1 MPSIVKNE
9 ASAVYVNSSFQATAL
24 LGYSKVMNHLRHQ
37 INRVAATDVSVFL
50 LGESGTGKELVA
62 AEIHAKSLRKNKL
75 FLPINC
81 GAISPQ
87 LIESELFGHEKGS
100 FTGADRL
107 HRGYF
112 ERANEGTLFLDE
124 IIEMPVSLQA
134 KFLRVLETGR
144 YTRVGGDHELQSDVR
159 IIAATNQNPSHA
171 IKEGY
176 FRLDF
181 YHRLNTF
188 PIQIAALRERGE
200 DIELLVR
207 HFLNEFNHLHGTKKT
222 LSSKMMPELRRCLWP
237 GNVRELRNFIQRA
250 CILADEVVDFS
261 VPVSVTDLSTTDSK
275 HLAIRV
281 GITLAEVDRQL
292 ILATLSYCNGAKKRT
307 AHLLGISL
315 KTLYNRLEEYGDTQP
330 LHVIAEVNT
339 LQKRGTHFMIGDK
352 YV

>member
-1 MPSIVKNE
+1 MTSDIKNE
-9 ASAVYVNSSFQATAL
+9 DANSYLSSPLQATAL

-37 INRVAATDVSVFL
+37 INRVATTDVSVFL

-62 AEIHAKSLRKNKL
+62 KEIHNKSLRKNKL

-112 ERANEGTLFLDE
+112 ERAHSGTLFLDE

-134 KFLRVLETGR
+134 KFLRVLETGKF
-144 YTRVGGDHELQSDVR
+144 TRVGGDTELQSDVR
-159 IIAATNQNPSHA
+159 IIAATNQNPTHA
-171 IKEGY
+171 IAEGY

-188 PIQIAALRERGE
+188 PIRIAALRERGE
-200 DIELLVR
+200 DIELLAR
-207 HFLNEFNHLHGTKKT
+207 HFLNEFNHVHGTRKVFA
-222 LSSKMMPELRRCLWP
+222 LKMMPDLKLCLWP

-250 CILADEVVDFS
+250 CILADEIVDLPAPKGAAEHFTS
-261 VPVSVTDLSTTDSK
+261 DSLQ
-275 HLAIRV
+275 LAIRV
-281 GITLAEVDRQL
+281 GVTLAEVDRQL
-292 ILATLSYCNGAKKRT
+292 ILATLSFCCGAKKR
-307 AHLLGISL
+307 AAGLLGISL
-315 KTLYNRLEEYGDTQP
+315 KTLYNRLEEYSNTQQLQVNAKAYTIP
-330 LHVIAEVNT
+330 RRYTPFILGEKHV
-339 LQKRGTHFMIGDK
+339 
-352 YV
+352 

>member
-1 MPSIVKNE
+1 
-9 ASAVYVNSSFQATAL
+9 
-24 LGYSKVMNHLRHQ
+24 
-37 INRVAATDVSVFL
+37 
-50 LGESGTGKELVA
+50 
-62 AEIHAKSLRKNKL
+62 
-75 FLPINC
+75 
-81 GAISPQ
+81 
-87 LIESELFGHEKGS
+87 
-100 FTGADRL
+100 
-107 HRGYF
+107 
-112 ERANEGTLFLDE
+112 
-124 IIEMPVSLQA
+124 
-134 KFLRVLETGR
+134 
-144 YTRVGGDHELQSDVR
+144 
-159 IIAATNQNPSHA
+159 
-171 IKEGY
+171 
-176 FRLDF
+176 
-181 YHRLNTF
+181 
-188 PIQIAALRERGE
+188 ALRERGE

-315 KTLYNRLEEYGDTQP
+315 KTLYNRLEEYSDTQP

>member
-1 MPSIVKNE
+1 MPSVIKNRE
-9 ASAVYVNSSFQATAL
+9 PIVYVNPAIQTTAL
-24 LGYSKVMNHLRHQ
+24 LGYSKAMNHLRHQ
-37 INRVAATDVSVFL
+37 INRVATTDVSVFL

-124 IIEMPVSLQA
+124 IIEMPVALQA
-134 KFLRVLETGR
+134 KFLRVLETGKF
-144 YTRVGGDHELQSDVR
+144 TRVGGDNEIQSDVR

-171 IKEGY
+171 IAEGY

-188 PIQIAALRERGE
+188 PIRIAALRERGE
-200 DIELLVR
+200 DIELLAR
-207 HFLNEFNHLHGTKKT
+207 HFLNEFNQVHGTQKI
-222 LSSKMMPELRRCLWP
+222 LSKKMMPELRRYLWP
-237 GNVRELRNFIQRA
+237 GNVRELRNYIQRA
-250 CILADEVVDFS
+250 CILADEIVDLPA
-261 VPVSVTDLSTTDSK
+261 PVGVADASTTDSR

-292 ILATLSYCNGAKKRT
+292 ILATLSVCSGAKKRA

-315 KTLYNRLEEYGDTQP
+315 KTLYNRLEEYSDNQQS
-330 LHVIAEVNT
+330 HVIAEACNLPRRYVP
-339 LQKRGTHFMIGDK
+339 FIIGEK
-352 YV
+352 NG

>member
-1 MPSIVKNE
+1 MSSIARKE
-9 ASAVYVNSSFQATAL
+9 TAAVYVNSTFQATAL
-24 LGYSKVMNHLRHQ
+24 LGYSKAMNHLRHQ

-124 IIEMPVSLQA
+124 IIEMPISLQA
-134 KFLRVLETGR
+134 KLLRVLETGKF
-144 YTRVGGDHELQSDVR
+144 TRVGGDHELQSDVR
-159 IIAATNQNPSHA
+159 IIAATNQNPSNA

-188 PIQIAALRERGE
+188 PIQIAPLRERGE
-200 DIELLVR
+200 DIELLTR
-207 HFLNEFNHLHGTKKT
+207 HFVNEFNHLHGTKKS
-222 LSSKMMPELRRCLWP
+222 LSTTMLPELRRCLWP

-250 CILADEVVDFS
+250 CILADEVIDL
-261 VPVSVTDLSTTDSK
+261 PAPASVTDLSTTDSK
-275 HLAIRV
+275 HLAIQV
-281 GITLAEVDRQL
+281 GITLAQVDRQL
-292 ILATLSYCNGAKKRT
+292 ILATLSFCNGAKKRT

-315 KTLYNRLEEYGDTQP
+315 KTLYNRLEEYSDSQP
-330 LHVIAEVNT
+330 VNLIAEPCAQQRRDT
-339 LQKRGTHFMIGDK
+339 YFMIGEK
-352 YV
+352 HV

>member
-1 MPSIVKNE
+1 MPSVIKNRE
-9 ASAVYVNSSFQATAL
+9 QKVYVNPPFKTTAL
-24 LGYSKVMNHLRHQ
+24 LGYSKAMNHLRHQ
-37 INRVAATDVSVFL
+37 INRVATTDVSVFL

-62 AEIHAKSLRKNKL
+62 AEIHAKSLRNNKL

-124 IIEMPVSLQA
+124 VIEMPVSLQA
-134 KFLRVLETGR
+134 KFLRVLETGKFI
-144 YTRVGGDHELQSDVR
+144 RVGGDNEIQSDVR

-171 IKEGY
+171 IAEGY

-188 PIQIAALRERGE
+188 PIRIAALRERGE
-200 DIELLVR
+200 DIELLAR
-207 HFLNEFNHLHGTKKT
+207 HFLNEFNHLNGTRKII
-222 LSSKMMPELRRCLWP
+222 SAKMMPQLRQCLWP

-250 CILADEVVDFS
+250 CILADEIVDLPA
-261 VPVSVTDLSTTDSK
+261 PVGVADASTTGSR

-292 ILATLSYCNGAKKRT
+292 IMATLSFCGGAKKRA

-315 KTLYNRLEEYGDTQP
+315 KTLYNRMEEYSEIQP
-330 LHVIAEVNT
+330 SPITSEINALPRRYAPFITGEKHV
-339 LQKRGTHFMIGDK
+339 
-352 YV
+352 

>member
-9 ASAVYVNSSFQATAL
+9 ASTVYVNSSFQATAL
-24 LGYSKVMNHLRHQ
+24 LGYSKAMNHLRHQ
-37 INRVAATDVSVFL
+37 INRVASTDVSVFL

-62 AEIHAKSLRKNKL
+62 AEIHAKSFRKNKL

-134 KFLRVLETGR
+134 KFLRVLETGKF
-144 YTRVGGDHELQSDVR
+144 TRVGGDHELHSDVR

-171 IKEGY
+171 IAQGF

-188 PIQIAALRERGE
+188 PIHIAALHERGE
-200 DIELLVR
+200 DIELLAR
-207 HFLNEFNHLHGTKKT
+207 HFLNEFNHVHGTRKI
-222 LSSKMMPELRRCLWP
+222 LSTKMMPELRRYLWP

-250 CILADEVVDFS
+250 CILADEVVDLPA
-261 VPVSVTDLSTTDSK
+261 PVSETDLSPAESR

-292 ILATLSYCNGAKKRT
+292 ILATLTFCSGAKKRA

-315 KTLYNRLEEYGDTQP
+315 KTLYNRLEEYSNTQP
-330 LHVIAEVNT
+330 SQVISEAYT
-339 LQKRGTHFMIGDK
+339 LQRRDYPFIIGEK
-352 YV
+352 HV

>member
-1 MPSIVKNE
+1 MPSAIKKE
-9 ASAVYVNSSFQATAL
+9 ALNNYINSPYQATAL
-24 LGYSKVMNHLRHQ
+24 LGYSKAMNHLRHQ
-37 INRVAATDVSVFL
+37 INRVATTDVSVFL

-62 AEIHAKSLRKNKL
+62 AEIHSKSLRKDKL

-124 IIEMPVSLQA
+124 IIEMPVALQA
-134 KFLRVLETGR
+134 KFLRVLETGKF
-144 YTRVGGDHELQSDVR
+144 TRVGGDNEIQSDVR

-171 IKEGY
+171 ITEGY

-200 DIELLVR
+200 DVELLAR
-207 HFLNEFNHLHGTKKT
+207 HFLNEFNHLHGTKKI
-222 LSSKMMPELRRCLWP
+222 LSTKIIPELRRCLWP
-237 GNVRELRNFIQRA
+237 GNVRELKNYIQRA
-250 CILADEVVDFS
+250 YILADEVIDFPPS
-261 VPVSVTDLSTTDSK
+261 VGVADAYTTDSR

-292 ILATLSYCNGAKKRT
+292 IMATLSLCSGAKKRA

-315 KTLYNRLEEYGDTQP
+315 KTLYNRLEEYSDTQP
-330 LHVIAEVNT
+330 SQVIADAHI
-339 LQKRGTHFMIGDK
+339 LQRRDVPFTIGEK
-352 YV
+352 HV

>member
-1 MPSIVKNE
+1 MSSIIKKE
-9 ASAVYVNSSFQATAL
+9 TATVYVNSSFQATAL
-24 LGYSKVMNHLRHQ
+24 LGYSKAMNHLRHQ
-37 INRVAATDVSVFL
+37 INRVATTDVSVFL

-62 AEIHAKSLRKNKL
+62 AEIHTKSLRKNKL

-112 ERANEGTLFLDE
+112 ERSDGGTLFLDE
-124 IIEMPVSLQA
+124 ITEMPVSLQA
-134 KFLRVLETGR
+134 KFLRVLETGKF
-144 YTRVGGDHELQSDVR
+144 TRVGGVQELRSDVR
-159 IIAATNQNPSHA
+159 IIAATNKNPSSA
-171 IKEGY
+171 IAEGY

-200 DIELLVR
+200 DIELLAR
-207 HFLNEFNHLHGTKKT
+207 HFLNEFNHVHGTRKI
-222 LSSKMMPELRRCLWP
+222 LSSKLMPELRQCLRP

-250 CILADEVVDFS
+250 CILADDVVDS
-261 VPVSVTDLSTTDSK
+261 PAPVSLTYPSSTDSR

-281 GITLAEVDRQL
+281 GITLAEVDRQF
-292 ILATLSYCNGAKKRT
+292 ILATLSFCRGAKNR
-307 AHLLGISL
+307 AADLLGISL
-315 KTLYNRLEEYGDTQP
+315 KTLYNRLDDYGDREQFQ
-330 LHVIAEVNT
+330 VIDEAYALPRRHT
-339 LQKRGTHFMIGDK
+339 AFIIGEK
-352 YV
+352 NV

>member
-1 MPSIVKNE
+1 MPSVIKNRE
-9 ASAVYVNSSFQATAL
+9 PIVYVNPAIQTTAL
-24 LGYSKVMNHLRHQ
+24 LGYSKAMNHLRHQ
-37 INRVAATDVSVFL
+37 INRVATTDVSVFL

-124 IIEMPVSLQA
+124 IIEMPVALQA
-134 KFLRVLETGR
+134 KFLRVLETGKF
-144 YTRVGGDHELQSDVR
+144 TRVGGDNEIQSDVR

-171 IKEGY
+171 IAEGY

-188 PIQIAALRERGE
+188 PIRIAALRERGE
-200 DIELLVR
+200 DIELLAR
-207 HFLNEFNHLHGTKKT
+207 HFLNEFNQVHGTQKI
-222 LSSKMMPELRRCLWP
+222 LSKKMMPELRRYLWP

-250 CILADEVVDFS
+250 CILADEIVDLPA
-261 VPVSVTDLSTTDSK
+261 PVGVADASTTDSR

-292 ILATLSYCNGAKKRT
+292 ILATLSVCSGAKKRA

-315 KTLYNRLEEYGDTQP
+315 KTLYNRLEEYSDNQQSY
-330 LHVIAEVNT
+330 VIAEACT
-339 LQKRGTHFMIGDK
+339 LPRRYVPFIIGEK
-352 YV
+352 NG

>member
-1 MPSIVKNE
+1 MPSVIKNRE
-9 ASAVYVNSSFQATAL
+9 PIVYVNPAIQTTAL
-24 LGYSKVMNHLRHQ
+24 LGYSKAMNHLRHQ
-37 INRVAATDVSVFL
+37 INRVATTDVSVFL

-112 ERANEGTLFLDE
+112 ERAHEGTLFLDE
-124 IIEMPVSLQA
+124 IIEMPVALQA
-134 KFLRVLETGR
+134 KFLRVLETGKF
-144 YTRVGGDHELQSDVR
+144 TRVGGDNEIQSDVR

-171 IKEGY
+171 IAEGY

-188 PIQIAALRERGE
+188 PIRIAALRERGE
-200 DIELLVR
+200 DIELLAR
-207 HFLNEFNHLHGTKKT
+207 HFLNEFNQVHGTQKI
-222 LSSKMMPELRRCLWP
+222 LSKKMMPELRRCLWP

-250 CILADEVVDFS
+250 CILADEIVDLPA
-261 VPVSVTDLSTTDSK
+261 PVGVADASTTDSR

-292 ILATLSYCNGAKKRT
+292 ILATLSVCSGAKKRA

-315 KTLYNRLEEYGDTQP
+315 KTLYNRLEEYSDNQQS
-330 LHVIAEVNT
+330 HVIAEACT
-339 LQKRGTHFMIGDK
+339 LPRRYVPFIIGEK
-352 YV
+352 NG

>member
-1 MPSIVKNE
+1 MSTAIKSEE
-9 ASAVYVNSSFQATAL
+9 ANGYVSSRLQATVL
-24 LGYSKVMNHLRHQ
+24 LGYSTAMNQLRHQ
-37 INRVAATDVSVFL
+37 INRVASTDVSVFL

-62 AEIHAKSLRKNKL
+62 AEIHKKSLRKNKL

-112 ERANEGTLFLDE
+112 ERAHGGTLFLDE

-134 KFLRVLETGR
+134 KFLRILETGKFS
-144 YTRVGGDHELQSDVR
+144 RVGGDHELSSDVR

-188 PIQIAALRERGE
+188 PIRIAALRERSE
-200 DIELLVR
+200 DIELLAR
-207 HFLNEFNHLHGTKKT
+207 HFLNEFNQLHGTQKT
-222 LSSKMMPELRRCLWP
+222 LAVKMMPELKRYLWP
-237 GNVRELRNFIQRA
+237 GNVRELRNYIQRA

-261 VPVSVTDLSTTDSK
+261 LPFDVDDQPVTDSRYLP
-275 HLAIRV
+275 IRV
-281 GITLAEVDRQL
+281 GTSLAEVDRQL
-292 ILATLSYCNGAKKRT
+292 ILATMSFCRGAKRRA

-315 KTLYNRLEEYGDTQP
+315 KTLYNRLEEYSDTEQS
-330 LHVIAEVNT
+330 HVVAEVST
-339 LQKRGTHFMIGDK
+339 LPRHYAPLILGGKH
-352 YV
+352 V

>member
-1 MPSIVKNE
+1 MPSVIKNRE
-9 ASAVYVNSSFQATAL
+9 PIVYVNPAIQTTAL
-24 LGYSKVMNHLRHQ
+24 LGYSKAMNHLRHQ
-37 INRVAATDVSVFL
+37 INRVATTDVSVFL

-100 FTGADRL
+100 FTGADRM

-124 IIEMPVSLQA
+124 IIEMPVALQA
-134 KFLRVLETGR
+134 KFLRVLETGKF
-144 YTRVGGDHELQSDVR
+144 TRVGGDNEIQSDVR

-171 IKEGY
+171 IAEGY

-188 PIQIAALRERGE
+188 PIRIAALRERGE
-200 DIELLVR
+200 DIELLAR
-207 HFLNEFNHLHGTKKT
+207 HFLNEFNQVHGTQKI
-222 LSSKMMPELRRCLWP
+222 LSKKMMPELRRCLWP

-250 CILADEVVDFS
+250 CILADEIVDLPA
-261 VPVSVTDLSTTDSK
+261 PVGVADASTTDSR

-281 GITLAEVDRQL
+281 GITLAEVDRQI
-292 ILATLSYCNGAKKRT
+292 ILATLSVCSGAKKRA

-315 KTLYNRLEEYGDTQP
+315 KTLYNRLEEYSDNQQS
-330 LHVIAEVNT
+330 HVIAEACT
-339 LQKRGTHFMIGDK
+339 LPWRYVPFIIGEK
-352 YV
+352 NG

>member
-1 MPSIVKNE
+1 MPSVIKNRE
-9 ASAVYVNSSFQATAL
+9 PIVYVNPAIQTTAL
-24 LGYSKVMNHLRHQ
+24 LGYSKAMNHLRHQ
-37 INRVAATDVSVFL
+37 INRVATTDVSVFL

-124 IIEMPVSLQA
+124 IIEMPVALQA
-134 KFLRVLETGR
+134 KFLRVLETGKF
-144 YTRVGGDHELQSDVR
+144 TRVGGDNEIQSDVR

-171 IKEGY
+171 IAEGY

-188 PIQIAALRERGE
+188 PIRIAALRERGE
-200 DIELLVR
+200 DIELLAR
-207 HFLNEFNHLHGTKKT
+207 HFLNEFNQVHGTQKI
-222 LSSKMMPELRRCLWP
+222 LSKKMMPELRRCLWP

-250 CILADEVVDFS
+250 CILADEIVDLPA
-261 VPVSVTDLSTTDSK
+261 PVGVADASTTDSR

-292 ILATLSYCNGAKKRT
+292 ILATLSVCSGAKKRA

-315 KTLYNRLEEYGDTQP
+315 KTLYNRLEEYSDNQQS
-330 LHVIAEVNT
+330 HVIAEACT
-339 LQKRGTHFMIGDK
+339 LPRRYVPFIIGEK
-352 YV
+352 NG

>member
-1 MPSIVKNE
+1 MPSAIKNE
-9 ASAVYVNSSFQATAL
+9 ASNSDINSPYQATAL
-24 LGYSKVMNHLRHQ
+24 LGYSKSMNHLRHQ
-37 INRVAATDVSVFL
+37 INRVAVTDVSVFL

-62 AEIHAKSLRKNKL
+62 AEIHSKSSRKNKL

-134 KFLRVLETGR
+134 KFLRVLETGKF
-144 YTRVGGDHELQSDVR
+144 TRVGGDHELYSDVR
-159 IIAATNQNPSHA
+159 IIAATNQNPAHA

-188 PIQIAALRERGE
+188 PIRIAALRERGE
-200 DIELLVR
+200 DIELLAR
-207 HFLNEFNHLHGTKKT
+207 HFLNEYNQLHGTKKI
-222 LSSKMMPELRRCLWP
+222 LSSKMMPELRQCLWP
-237 GNVRELRNFIQRA
+237 GNVRELRNFMQRA
-250 CILADEVVDFS
+250 CILADEIVDLP
-261 VPVSVTDLSTTDSK
+261 VPVGFDDASTTDSR
-275 HLAIRV
+275 HLAFRV
-281 GITLAEVDRQL
+281 GITLAEVDRQV
-292 ILATLSYCNGAKKRT
+292 ILATLSLCSGAKKQA

-315 KTLYNRLEEYGDTQP
+315 KTLYNRLEEYSEIEQSQIITETCALPRRYTPFITGEK
-330 LHVIAEVNT
+330 HV
-339 LQKRGTHFMIGDK
+339 
-352 YV
+352 

>member
-1 MPSIVKNE
+1 MPSVIKNRE
-9 ASAVYVNSSFQATAL
+9 PTVYVNPAIQTTAL
-24 LGYSKVMNHLRHQ
+24 LGYSKAMNHLRHQ
-37 INRVAATDVSVFL
+37 INRVATTDVSVFL

-124 IIEMPVSLQA
+124 IIEMPVALQA
-134 KFLRVLETGR
+134 KFLRVLETGKF
-144 YTRVGGDHELQSDVR
+144 TRVGGDNEIQSDVR

-171 IKEGY
+171 IAEGY

-188 PIQIAALRERGE
+188 PIRIAALRERGE
-200 DIELLVR
+200 DIELLAR
-207 HFLNEFNHLHGTKKT
+207 HFLNEFNQVHGTQKI
-222 LSSKMMPELRRCLWP
+222 LSKKMMPELRRYLWP
-237 GNVRELRNFIQRA
+237 GNVRELRNYIQRA
-250 CILADEVVDFS
+250 CILADEIVDLPA
-261 VPVSVTDLSTTDSK
+261 PVGVADASTTDSR

-292 ILATLSYCNGAKKRT
+292 ILATLSVCSGAKKRA

-315 KTLYNRLEEYGDTQP
+315 KTLYNRLEEYSDNQQS
-330 LHVIAEVNT
+330 HVIAEACNLPRRYVP
-339 LQKRGTHFMIGDK
+339 FIIGEK
-352 YV
+352 NG

>member
-1 MPSIVKNE
+1 MSSVIKNE
-9 ASAVYVNSSFQATAL
+9 TPTVYVNSPFQATAL
-24 LGYSKVMNHLRHQ
+24 LGYSKAMNQLRYQ
-37 INRVAATDVSVFL
+37 INRVATTDVSVFL

-134 KFLRVLETGR
+134 KFLRVLETGK

-200 DIELLVR
+200 DIELLAR
-207 HFLNEFNHLHGTKKT
+207 HFLNEFNYLHGTKKT
-222 LSSKMMPELRRCLWP
+222 LSTKMMPELRRCLWP
-237 GNVRELRNFIQRA
+237 GNVRELKNFIQRA
-250 CILADEVVDFS
+250 CILADDVVDLPA
-261 VPVSVTDLSTTDSK
+261 PVGVNDLSTTDSK

-281 GITLAEVDRQL
+281 GITLVEVDRQL
-292 ILATLSYCNGAKKRT
+292 ILATLTFCSGAKKR
-307 AHLLGISL
+307 AAGLLGISL
-315 KTLYNRLEEYGDTQP
+315 KTLYNRLEEYSDIQQLQVNAEACTLPRRYTPFILGEN
-330 LHVIAEVNT
+330 HV
-339 LQKRGTHFMIGDK
+339 
-352 YV
+352 